1 MQKPLI
7 FIFICSLLI
16 LQASSQNFDIDM
28 TFNHTKIPY
37 KWGQMKRYHQILKN
51 VTKDIHYNETQ
62 EYEFDYGG
70 YRTTFSME
78 IQDYEGKGPNPC
90 EITPR
95 SVDIEF
101 DRLDASINPK
111 NIEYLAMHSFN
122 NILVTLNAEFNLQ
135 VFYIKS
141 EYVFYKGLDI
151 YLLDQI
157 KIDPQTLSPYIP
169 GSQNLI
175 ISNSHNGKLVH
186 ILLPSTMLTFEMVR
200 IEDIQSFKIKLFK
213 NSDYRVRKEISAA
226 QFSNGYL
233 FVSVDEDG
241 IDVYQVQNEISV
253 NYYFIKNL
261 NQNSLSLPYFLNAV
275 DLATDHS
282 HRLYIVCPNNGVI
295 IYFVYENAFEKSG
308 IVHTISNLKNST
320 KIAVRGDHTLV
331 VIGDD
336 VERSYVTEIFYD
348 IETNDYFINRYFT
361 STEYTW
367 TDVQMGELFTFIQG
381 RGYHK
386 ILYQG
391 INKELV
397 PQADKHS
404 DFLNGIALQEIDQYD
419 VKQVQSVYK
428 GATSFIA
435 ITDNSI
441 YGIELQEIPPKLV
454 CRADQKSQI
463 GESNMRLVFNSTDCN
478 LATYHSPILY
488 NVWQMCQTDFNFKL
502 VVHDIWIDGQNV
514 SVAGLIAVI
523 VILIF
528 IILIMVFAYLFN
540 KYKQRFSKTE
550 SELLDIK
557 QKYHV
562 LETASSKNKDT
573 TVMQDKSNLQF
584 NNNNQ
589 LDTSALR

>member
-1 MQKPLI
+1 MQRPLI
-7 FIFICSLLI
+7 FFIFCTLLI
-16 LQASSQNFDIDM
+16 LQATTQDADIDM
-28 TFNHTKIPY
+28 LLNHTKVPY

-51 VTKDIHYNETQ
+51 VSKEVHYNETQ

-70 YRTTFSME
+70 YRTTYSME
-78 IQDYEGKGPNPC
+78 IQDYQGKGPNPC
-90 EITPR
+90 EIVPR

-135 VFYIKS
+135 VFYIKTS
-141 EYVFYKGLDI
+141 VAMLKGLDI
-151 YLLDQI
+151 YLIDQLN
-157 KIDPQTLSPYIP
+157 IDPQTLSPYTP

-175 ISNSHNGKLVH
+175 ITNSHNGKLVH
-186 ILLPSTMLTFEMVR
+186 LLFPSTMLTFEMTR
-200 IEDIQSFKIKLFK
+200 IEDISTFKIKLLK

-226 QFSNGYL
+226 QFSKGFL
-233 FVSVDEDG
+233 FVSVDQDG
-241 IDVYQVQNEISV
+241 IDVYSLEQQLST
-253 NYYFIKNL
+253 NYQFIKNL
-261 NQNSLSLPYFLNAV
+261 NQNSLQLPYFLNAV
-275 DLATDHS
+275 DLATDLS

-295 IYFVYENAFEKSG
+295 IYQVNETFESSG
-308 IVHTISNLKNST
+308 IAHTISNLRNST

-336 VERSYVTEIFYD
+336 VERSYITEVFYD
-348 IETNDYFINRYFT
+348 IESNNYFINRYFT
-361 STEYTW
+361 STEFTW

-391 INKELV
+391 INKVLV

-435 ITDNSI
+435 ITENSI
-441 YGIELQEIPPKLV
+441 YGIELQEIPPKLI
-454 CRADQKSQI
+454 CRADKKSQI
-463 GESNMRLVFNSTDCN
+463 GESSMKLVFNSTDCN

-502 VVHDIWIDGQNV
+502 TVHEIWIDGQNV
-514 SVAGLIAVI
+514 SVAGLIAII
-523 VILIF
+523 VILVF
-528 IILIMVFAYLFN
+528 IILIMLFAYLYN
-540 KYKQRFSKTE
+540 KYKNRFSKTE
-550 SELLDIK
+550 SELQEIK
-557 QKYHV
+557 QKYLI
-562 LETASSKNKDT
+562 LETASSKTKDL

-584 NNNNQ
+584 NNNSQ

>member
-1 MQKPLI
+1 
-7 FIFICSLLI
+7 
-16 LQASSQNFDIDM
+16 
-28 TFNHTKIPY
+28 
-37 KWGQMKRYHQILKN
+37 MKKYHQILPN
-51 VTKDIHYNETQ
+51 VTKEVHYNETQ

-70 YRTTFSME
+70 FRTTFSME

-90 EITPR
+90 EIMPR

-101 DRLDASINPK
+101 DRLDASINTN

-135 VFYIKS
+135 VFYIRTPVAMFKNI
-141 EYVFYKGLDI
+141 DI
-151 YLLDQI
+151 YLLDSI
-157 KIDPQTLSPYIP
+157 KIDPQTLSPYTP
-169 GSQNLI
+169 GSQNI
-175 ISNSHNGKLVH
+175 IITNSHNGELVH
-186 ILLPSTMLTFEMVR
+186 LLFPSTMLTFEMVR
-200 IEDIQSFKIKLFK
+200 IEEISSLKIKLLK

-226 QFSNGYL
+226 QFSKGYL
-233 FVSVDEDG
+233 FVSVDQDG
-241 IDVYQVQNEISV
+241 IDVYQIDKQLSTK
-253 NYYFIKNL
+253 YLFIKNL
-261 NQNSLSLPYFLNAV
+261 NQNTLQLPFFLNAV
-275 DLATDHS
+275 DLATDLS
-282 HRLYIVCPNNGVI
+282 HRLYIVCPNNGVL
-295 IYFVYENAFEKSG
+295 IYFVSETTFESSG
-308 IVHTISNLKNST
+308 IVHTISNLRNST

-336 VERSYVTEIFYD
+336 IERSYITEIFYD
-348 IETNDYFINRYFT
+348 IESNDYFINRYFT

-391 INKELV
+391 INKELM
-397 PQADKHS
+397 PQSDKHS

-428 GATSFIA
+428 GSTSFIA
-435 ITDNSI
+435 ITENSI
-441 YGIELQEIPPKLV
+441 YGIELQEVPPKLV

-478 LATYHSPILY
+478 LATFHSPILY

-514 SVAGLIAVI
+514 SVAGLIAII
-523 VILIF
+523 VILVF
-528 IILIMVFAYLFN
+528 IILVMVFAYLFHI
-540 KYKQRFSKTE
+540 YKSRFSKTE
-550 SELLDIK
+550 SELQDIK
-557 QKYHV
+557 QKYLI